1 MQSKRLHATT
11 AAERPI
17 WRADNPNY
25 PGIPQEPEPPP
36 DVLTR
41 ATSRA
46 TVEYETYVLAYA
58 AQQRGHVL
66 LLSAGVVV
74 TIGAAVYL
82 TGHWLIILAAI
93 GIGMA
98 LAGSAGYVTAAD
110 AHASYT
116 RDLAVSVSETYEPR
130 QKPAPPPATVRPF
143 VASAN
148 TTSHTTSTGRLDFT
162 PEVWRVLFD
171 RALANGG
178 VINRDDV
185 AKPAR
190 VGREWYHGDG
200 YGRFLE
206 ELTRLGFIDGRNR
219 LTPAALAWYADTIPL
234 PLTSIPVRSRN
245 ERTNERTNANERG
258 RAAPE
263 WGEP

>member
-1 MQSKRLHATT
+1 MQSKRTV
-11 AAERPI
+11 ESSVPI

-25 PGIPQEPEPPP
+25 PGIPQEPPAPP

-41 ATSRA
+41 AVSRA

-66 LLSAGVVV
+66 LLVAGVVIA
-74 TIGAAVYL
+74 IGAGVYL

-98 LAGSAGYVTAAD
+98 LAGSVAMFIAAD

-148 TTSHTTSTGRLDFT
+148 TSSHTTSTGRLDFA
-162 PEVWRVLFD
+162 PEVWRSLFD

-178 VINRDDV
+178 VVNRDDV
-185 AKPAR
+185 AKPSR

-219 LTPAALAWYADTIPL
+219 LTPAALAWYAEAIPL

>member
-1 MQSKRLHATT
+1 MQSKRTV
-11 AAERPI
+11 ESSVPI

-25 PGIPQEPEPPP
+25 PGIPQEPPAPP

-41 ATSRA
+41 AVSRA

-66 LLSAGVVV
+66 LLAAGVVIA
-74 TIGAAVYL
+74 IGAGVYL

-98 LAGSAGYVTAAD
+98 LAGSVAMFIAAD

-148 TTSHTTSTGRLDFT
+148 TSSHTTSTGRLDFA
-162 PEVWRVLFD
+162 PEVWRSLFD

-178 VINRDDV
+178 VVNRDDV
-185 AKPAR
+185 AKPSR

-219 LTPAALAWYADTIPL
+219 LTPAALAWYAEAIPL